1 MLVDSIIK
9 TGPLPAVVFIPAS
22 FSPTSFYNKTIDKLR
37 VIGIEAIIH
46 SLPSASRR
54 PPEQAA
60 TLAEDVA
67 YFHDVV
73 AKLVDQGKEVAL
85 VMHSYGGIVGT
96 EVCRGLTKKEREGN
110 GMKGG
115 LVRLVYV
122 TAVVP
127 MLGQS
132 LNDVLGSPANLK
144 TQDGYMRNEPYEDCA
159 KSQFSDLP
167 LQEGVAWVKR
177 MTVHSAASFADKL
190 TFAGY
195 NYLPVSWLLC
205 EDDHILTADFQRQ
218 TIVMIERESGNKVAV
233 SRLRAGHFPN
243 ASIPEDTAN
252 AIFEA
257 ITAE

>member
-1 MLVDSIIK
+1 MFAFLFLVIAADGRLVPTSSSLRIFIMLVDSIIK

-73 AKLVDQGKEVAL
+73 AKLVDQGKDVAL

-144 TQDGYMRNEPYEDCA
+144 TQVRELA
-159 KSQFSDLP
+159 
-167 LQEGVAWVKR
+167 
-177 MTVHSAASFADKL
+177 
-190 TFAGY
+190 
-195 NYLPVSWLLC
+195 YLC
-205 EDDHILTADFQRQ
+205 FNTEI
-218 TIVMIERESGNKVAV
+218 
-233 SRLRAGHFPN
+233 
-243 ASIPEDTAN
+243 
-252 AIFEA
+252 
-257 ITAE
+257 